1 MSKEVRHAYEILRLK
16 DALDAVSGALFK
28 LVIVAALAALTA
40 VAVPVMMSD
49 GIHMRGV
56 AILFMLVAFALVVAY
71 FACRTASEVCSS
83 LLEKNGFSE
92 VELERMAWL

>member
-1 MSKEVRHAYEILRLK
+1 MSKEMKSAYTFLRAK

-28 LVIVAALAALTA
+28 LVIVAALAAFA
-40 VAVPVMMSD
+40 VAVPAMMSD

-56 AILFMLVAFALVVAY
+56 ATLFMLVAFALVVAY

-83 LLEKNGFSE
+83 LLKKNGFSE